1 MKKFLTTLLFLCSC
15 AFIGAAVGCENN
27 PNSEVPPTASS
38 EEESTLSPTARS
50 VRFEG
55 GEGYSFK
62 GNVENGGTIE
72 EGYQLNFTLELGA
85 FYAGSPIV
93 FVNDVVVAPNASGVY
108 SYNVGTENV
117 VIRAEGVLK
126 DTPTLSG
133 VGTMDSPFVIA
144 KPIDLLYMAQ
154 QVNAGNQD
162 YCRGNYVLV
171 NDIDCKG
178 EELEVIG
185 NYSTQNSVFSGSFTS
200 DKDANTNEVEFFT
213 ISNFH
218 IRSENSN
225 YVGLF
230 GAVFA
235 DPSVENSGLFY
246 GIRLENFSVNAGVKD
261 ILTDDN
267 KTISCGGL
275 IGYGVGANLLLCES
289 RNGTV
294 NVNSDNNYFSF
305 VGGLI
310 GYQQGFYDSGYGIS
324 YASEISYATVDVDV
338 NVLGGVALYAGGI
351 VGFMTTNTPYGA
363 TASVHN
369 SYSLGDVSGALRS
382 GGIVGGLG
390 QYSVVSNC
398 YAASTVTARS
408 YQRFDSPLITSDQ
421 YCHAYAGG
429 LVGYAENDTV
439 THDSFF
445 NGTLSTY
452 TPSLISYEHV
462 DAAVAGGDP
471 AGTATVNAEKYL
483 VLDCLQDVNLSNVGT
498 LTALLGW
505 QNYDWVFTAGKLPTI
520 NYESS
525 TTSTKLNLTV
535 KYVST
540 TGEKILVEGT
550 QDWSVAFFDTSTQT
564 MASYSPVGSFVLGDS
579 NIPLLASV
587 YQAENDFRSYGYF
600 FDEACT
606 LRVPA
611 SYMPAKNITLYVGFA
626 DPQPVVGTYYL
637 MTEGSTKLLSVEL
650 TADGKAFYSDGNST
664 METTFLFNGTS
675 VLLEYARLARYFNG
689 EIEVDE
695 EDETLVNDPNFDVF
709 RYDFYNFAGEI
720 TADGINFYD
729 GTFFTK
735 DAPLVSQKDAIRGE
749 YYKKNGSET
758 VFYTFYGNLVSAE
771 SSKEDGVYEEYTLV
785 AINGNVVTLKD
796 SAGAESTLDI
806 STLSSFDG
814 FKGTWVK
821 SATANKSYTFDG
833 MGSFTYA
840 YTTYDRASGTFDPVS
855 ETFTGS
861 YEYVNGDSSK
871 IRFEC
876 DGVTYTAS
884 FNADG
889 FLEITDG
896 SVTQSYYANHSSVGD
911 WNGGAYEL
919 SLYGI
924 REDGLGK
931 ANITLEGYTTELLYE
946 VSETDGVIVFYYPV
960 ANGSW
965 EKDYVFGYAK
975 YNERYSWLDFVLPNN
990 ETSSGYAA
998 QRFYLYDDYYGDW
1011 VCDASNF
1018 TELTFDGNGLYGYM
1032 GQRGEVLLTLTDGTV
1047 VSTKYD
1053 LDSALS
1059 GSFAYDGK
1067 TYEISYDEITKQ
1079 VSVLLRVD
1087 GENDTLVRK
1096 DALAAIDFV
1105 DLDGIVYTFDGRS
1118 TLSGTGT
1125 LTVGEGQNAKT
1136 YAYEQAADG
1145 NGFTVLDGMGGFVR
1159 HDAKNGYYLLKA
1171 DGVETKLYITN
1182 QFMGDWAISGEF
1194 SLFHIGPTDTNGV
1207 IKAEFK
1213 GHQVDM
1219 TFLDS
1224 ATLTFH
1230 YKEGKMPYTY
1240 YVFVRYDETTKENIL
1255 VLSEY
1260 TNFASGDYTVCTK
1273 ASEVYGDWTWVNEDG
1288 IKHTLSFDGV
1298 QSGYA
1303 NGLAKIT
1310 MHLTHTNP
1318 TTTYYYAHKNGRII
1332 MWSTEAVEEGR
1343 MTLYHAVTIVNVADA
1358 AGKPVFVKQD
1368 GVGALGI
1375 LYYEADSL
1383 FSTLA
1388 SDKFNV
1394 KYFFDNIEG
1403 KSVVTVQ
1410 GVIKYNYKVTAHEDG
1425 YAVVALTEVA
1435 TGLTYKATLTYDG
1448 FLLEIK
1454 EPIFFVADTAHDG
1467 NGVEY
1472 VFSNTSNTVTVNRET
1487 VYTYEVVE
1495 INVNGEAVLLL
1506 TEYVDSTEENPENP
1520 KTYEAT
1526 LRYSDLLLTIGSEV
1540 QD

>member
-15 AFIGAAVGCENN
+15 ALIGAAVGCENN
-27 PNSEVPPTASS
+27 PTSEIPPSS
-38 EEESTLSPTARS
+38 SGEEEVLSATART
-50 VRFEG
+50 VHFEG

-72 EGYQLNFTLELGA
+72 EGYQLNFSLELGA

-93 FVNDVVVAPNASGVY
+93 FVNDVVVSPNANNVY
-108 SYNVGTENV
+108 SYTVGTENIV
-117 VIRAEGVLK
+117 VRAEGVLK

-133 VGTMDSPFVIA
+133 IGTKDSPFIIA

-162 YCRGNYVLV
+162 YCKGSYVLV

-178 EELEVIG
+178 EALEIIG
-185 NYSTQNSVFSGSFTS
+185 NYSTQSAIFSGSFSS
-200 DKDANTNEVEFFT
+200 DMDAATNEVESFT

-218 IRSENSN
+218 IRSESSN

-230 GAVFA
+230 GAVFV
-235 DPSVENSGLFY
+235 DPSIENSGLFY

-261 ILTDDN
+261 VLTDDN

-275 IGYGVGANLLLCES
+275 IGYGVGANLLLCEAK
-289 RNGTV
+289 NGEV

-310 GYQQGFYDSGYGIS
+310 GYQQGYYDSTYGIP

-338 NVLGGVALYAGGI
+338 NILGGVALYAGGI
-351 VGFMTTNTPYGA
+351 VGFMTTNDPYAA
-363 TASVHN
+363 TASVHH
-369 SYSLGDVSGALRS
+369 SYSIGDVSGALRS

-390 QYSVVSNC
+390 RFSVVSNC
-398 YAASTVTARS
+398 YAAGTVTARS

-445 NGTLSTY
+445 NGILSTY

-462 DAAVAGGDP
+462 GAAVAGGDP
-471 AGTATVNAEKYL
+471 VATAAVDGEKYL
-483 VLDCLQDVNLSNVGT
+483 VLDCLQDVNLSNIGT

-505 QNYDWVFTAGKLPTI
+505 QSYDWVFTAGKLPTI
-520 NYESS
+520 NYQSNAANAQIS
-525 TTSTKLNLTV
+525 FNV
-535 KYVST
+535 QYVSK
-540 TGEKILVEGT
+540 TGEKILVSDVTG
-550 QDWSVAFFDTSTQT
+550 WSEDFTLS
-564 MASYSPVGSFVLGDS
+564 SYSPIGAFVLGNS
-579 NIPLLASV
+579 NIPMIANV
-587 YQAENDFRSYGYF
+587 YQAQNGYRSYGYF

-606 LRVPA
+606 QKVPA
-611 SYMPAKNITLYVGFA
+611 SYMPAKDVTFYVGFA

-637 MTEGSTKLLSVEL
+637 MTEGSTKLLSIEL
-650 TADGKAFYSDGNST
+650 MADGTAYYSDGTSI
-664 METTFLFNGTS
+664 METTFTFDGTS
-675 VLLEYARLARYFNG
+675 VLLENARLARYFNG

-695 EDETLVNDPNFDVF
+695 EDDTLVNDPTFDIF
-709 RYDFYNFAGEI
+709 RYDFYNFAGEL
-720 TADGINFYD
+720 TAEGINFYD
-729 GTFFTK
+729 STFFTK
-735 DAPLVSQKDAIRGE
+735 DAPLVSRKDAVRGE

-758 VFYTFYGNLVSAE
+758 IYYTFYGNLVSVE
-771 SSKEDGVYEEYTLV
+771 SSEEGGSYEEFTLV
-785 AINGNVVTLKD
+785 AVNGNVVTLKN
-796 SAGAESTLDI
+796 SAGTESTLDI
-806 STLSSFDG
+806 STLSAFDD
-814 FKGTWVK
+814 FTGTWVK
-821 SATANKSYTFDG
+821 SATMNKGYTFDG
-833 MGSFTYA
+833 MGGWTYV
-840 YTTYDRASGTFDPVS
+840 YTTYDRANGTFDPTNDTQ
-855 ETFTGS
+855 EGT
-861 YEYVNGDSSK
+861 YEYVNGDTSK
-871 IRFEC
+871 IRFEHN
-876 DGVTYTAS
+876 GVTYTAS
-884 FNADG
+884 FNTDG

-896 SVTQSYYANHSSVGD
+896 NATQRYYANHSSVGD
-911 WNGGAYEL
+911 WNGGAYKL

-931 ANITLEGYTTELLYE
+931 ASITLEDYTTELLYE
-946 VSETDGVIVFYYPV
+946 VSETDGVIVFYYPLE
-960 ANGSW
+960 NGSW

-975 YNERYSWLDFVLPNN
+975 YNDVYSLLEFTLPNN
-990 ETSSGYAA
+990 EASSGFTA
-998 QRFYLYDDYYGDW
+998 QLFYLYDDYYGDW
-1011 VCDASNF
+1011 VCDASDF
-1018 TELTFDGNGLYGYM
+1018 TELSFDGNGLYAYLGL
-1032 GQRGEVLLTLTDGTV
+1032 RGEVTLTLADGTV

-1059 GSFAYDGK
+1059 GSFAYNGK

-1079 VSVLLRVD
+1079 VSVLLRID
-1087 GENDTLVRK
+1087 GTDDTLVRK
-1096 DALAAIDFV
+1096 DALATIDFV
-1105 DLDGIVYTFDGRS
+1105 SLDGTPYVFDGRS

-1125 LTVGEGQNAKT
+1125 LTVGEGESAKT
-1136 YAYEQAADG
+1136 YAYEQAED
-1145 NGFTVLDGMGGFVR
+1145 GFTVLDGMDGFVR
-1159 HDAKNGYYLLKA
+1159 HDDKNGYYLLKA

-1182 QFMGDWAISGEF
+1182 QFMGDWAIGGQF
-1194 SLFHIGPTDTNGV
+1194 ALFHIGPTDTNGV

-1213 GHQVDM
+1213 GKQVDM
-1219 TFLDS
+1219 TFLDAS
-1224 ATLTFH
+1224 TLTFE

-1240 YVFVRYDETTKENIL
+1240 YVFVRYDETIKENVL

-1260 TNFASGDYTVCTK
+1260 TNFASGEYTICTK
-1273 ASEVYGDWTWVNEDG
+1273 ASEVYGDWTWKNDG
-1288 IKHTLSFDGV
+1288 IGYTLSFDGIM
-1298 QSGYA
+1298 SGYA
-1303 NGLAKIT
+1303 NGTAKIT
-1310 MHLTHTNP
+1310 MQLEHSMP
-1318 TTTYYYAHKNGRII
+1318 TTTYYYTHKNGRII

-1343 MTLYHAVTIVNVADA
+1343 MTLYHAITVVNVADA

-1403 KSVVTVQ
+1403 KSVVTVD
-1410 GVIKYNYKVTAHEDG
+1410 GVIEYHYAVTALEDG
-1425 YAVVALTEVA
+1425 YAVIALTDVD
-1435 TGLTYKATLTYDG
+1435 TGLSYKATLTYDG

-1454 EPIFFVADTAHDG
+1454 EPIFFVTDKAHDADG
-1467 NGVEY
+1467 TKY
-1472 VFSNTSNTVTVNRET
+1472 VFSNTSDTVTVNGEV
-1487 VYTYEVVE
+1487 VYTYEVVK

-1506 TEYVDSTEENPENP
+1506 TEVIDPDVQNAPQP
-1520 KTYEAT
+1520 KTYNAT
-1526 LRYSDLLLTIGSEV
+1526 LRYGDLLLTIGSEV